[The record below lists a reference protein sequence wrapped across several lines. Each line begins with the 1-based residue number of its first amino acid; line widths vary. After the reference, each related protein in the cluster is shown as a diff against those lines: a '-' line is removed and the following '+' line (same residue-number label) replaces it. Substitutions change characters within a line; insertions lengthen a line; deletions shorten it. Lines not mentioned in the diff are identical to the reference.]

1 MSEQQTT
8 PNPAPASAAPSV
20 AISEYIKGAFAGF
33 YNPILGIRDLSTKL
47 STSAAIIFS
56 GACALALYVLSVAL
70 FLGSYLFKDYEPNIL
85 HIALNAFI
93 TYACMTFGI
102 AGLAWVVSR
111 VQNLNRKFPEI
122 LSAVT
127 MAVIPGSLII
137 IWGQGLSFLSYV
149 PSFFYYCGR
158 AYLAILLFEHLKDD
172 RLTGKKQFFTAAIT
186 AALGIAISYIIF

>member
-8 PNPAPASAAPSV
+8 PNPAPASAPSIDF
-20 AISEYIKGAFAGF
+20 AEYIKGAFAGF

-47 STSAAIIFS
+47 STSAALIFS
-56 GACALALYVLSVAL
+56 GACALALYVLSNAL
-70 FLGSYLFKDYEPNIL
+70 YLGSFIFKDYEPSYLSI
-85 HIALNAFI
+85 ILNAFV

-111 VQNLNRKFPEI
+111 VQNLNRKFSEI
-122 LSAVT
+122 ISAVT
-127 MAVIPGSLII
+127 MAIIPGSLII
-137 IWGQGLSFLSYV
+137 IWGQGLSFIPYV

-158 AYLAILLFEHLKDD
+158 AYLAILLYEHLKDD

-186 AALGIAISYIIF
+186 TALGIAISYIIF